1 MKLRDLFWTGLAI
14 WWGGALL
21 GKLTGIGIIH
31 GISVNIFGLLTI
43 ILGIFLLGRW
53 LLRKATGEGAK
64 PEGQANGAD
73 DSTDPRAGLKIG
85 EGMGIYSTFNVPEE
99 ARDTIER
106 AIQNDMFKPKG
117 KTEEGRELLYI
128 QTPTQDWLA
137 VVEVTDAI
145 MITAAYRTTAET
157 VDKQVADYLSA

>member
-1 MKLRDLFWTGLAI
+1 MKLRDLFWIGLAI
-14 WWGGALL
+14 WWGGAVV

-43 ILGIFLLGRW
+43 ILGVFLLGRW
-53 LLRKATGEGAK
+53 LLRKATGGEAK
-64 PEGQANGAD
+64 PEGQAGD
-73 DSTDPRAGLKIG
+73 PVIDPRTSKPFGQGL
-85 EGMGIYSTFNVPEE
+85 GIHSTFNVPEE

-128 QTPTQDWLA
+128 QTPMQDWIA

-145 MITAAYRTTAET
+145 MITAAYETSAET
-157 VDKQVADYLSA
+157 VDQQVADYLSA

>member
-1 MKLRDLFWTGLAI
+1 MKLRDIFWIGVVI
-14 WWGGALL
+14 WIGGALVATAIDSL
-21 GKLTGIGIIH
+21 LLKEIA
-31 GISVNIFGLLTI
+31 VNIFGSLTCLLG
-43 ILGIFLLGRW
+43 LFLLGRW
-53 LLRKATGEGAK
+53 AWRKISGGNSSIPAQGDPTDRRTGHRI
-64 PEGQANGAD
+64 
-73 DSTDPRAGLKIG
+73 S

-145 MITAAYRTTAET
+145 MIIAAYKTSADT
-157 VDKQVADYLSA
+157 VNQEVADYLSA